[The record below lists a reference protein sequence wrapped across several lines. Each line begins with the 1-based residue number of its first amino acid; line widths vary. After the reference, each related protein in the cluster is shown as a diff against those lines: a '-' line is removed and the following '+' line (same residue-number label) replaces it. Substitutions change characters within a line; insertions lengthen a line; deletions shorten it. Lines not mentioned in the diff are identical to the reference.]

1 MQKYL
6 KGEMSKEVA
15 EKFQQKMKANGLTM
29 KDFATMT
36 KDALKAQ
43 LLTHSQAV
51 EQQKAILDMKKA
63 LEKLGL
69 K

>member
-1 MQKYL
+1 MT
-6 KGEMSKEVA
+6 
-15 EKFQQKMKANGLTM
+15 EK
-29 KDFATMT
+29 
-36 KDALKAQ
+36 ALKAQ

-51 EQQKAILDMKKA
+51 EQQKAIIDIQKK